1 MFLFPTKTLENT
13 FLINVIKIM
22 MDIYHFLKLMIG
34 IILLN
39 KDISIYLILD
49 NGIIRAI
56 HLNVL
61 SLL

>member
-1 MFLFPTKTLENT
+1 
-13 FLINVIKIM
+13 